1 MDTVDRTVARFIDLA
16 AANGATAA
24 TLNWYHYMLL
34 PVLRQHGQ
42 QPIDGIDNDAM
53 IACVQAIRA
62 RGVGVET
69 VRSHIRVMH
78 QFWRWAT
85 KEYRL
90 PRASYPMRGI
100 KRPPRPKPAPRA
112 ISAETLSR
120 LLGATDDTP
129 TGKRARA
136 IFLLLA
142 SSGIRVGGLISLRPA
157 DVNLLHCTAVV
168 TEKGAKTRHIY
179 FTVEAAEAIRAWL
192 DVRPASA
199 DTLFCSMHRGHVG
212 SALTPSGV
220 RIMIGKLAR
229 KAGIPKGE
237 RINPHSFRHYFALQA
252 KKAGMPIAVLAG
264 IIGHEDPAFTLRT
277 YGALSQDEIA
287 ESYRQFSGVWEG
299 LYSERAAR

>member
-1 MDTVDRTVARFIDLA
+1 MINLSDAVDRFVRLA
-16 AANGATAA
+16 AANGASTA
-24 TLNWYHYMLL
+24 TTNWYRYMLL
-34 PVLRQHGQ
+34 PVLREHGQ
-42 QPIDGIDNDAM
+42 RPIDSIDNDAM

-62 RGVGVET
+62 RGVGTET

-78 QFWRWAT
+78 QFWRWAVR
-85 KEYRL
+85 EYRL
-90 PRASYPMRGI
+90 PRNAYPMRGI
-100 KRPPRPKPAPRA
+100 KRPPRPKPTPRA

-142 SSGIRVGGLISLRPA
+142 SSGIRAGGLMSLRPA
-157 DVNLLHCTAVV
+157 DVDLERRTAIV
-168 TEKGAKTRHIY
+168 TEKGAKTRRVY
-179 FTVEAAEAIRAWL
+179 FTAEAAEAIRAWM
-192 DVRPASA
+192 DVRPESA
-199 DTLFCSMHRGHVG
+199 ATLFCSMHRGHVG
-212 SALTPSGV
+212 APLSPTGL

-237 RINPHSFRHYFALQA
+237 RINPHAFRHFFALQA

-287 ESYRQFSGVWEG
+287 ETYRQFSGALEG